1 MLSALYLIIAVFLG
15 ELICR
20 RFIKFDSL
28 PHRLAADFLIGI
40 LVSTWLTYV
49 ASLAF
54 YWTANPL
61 LYGSII
67 FFVIAGVSLYFGFR
81 DRASLNFFRPGE
93 DDDRWVSLFTA
104 AIFVFSSWLMF
115 GTFGVDADNLKIAA
129 FLMND
134 FGPNLSLVQSFAV
147 GHNFPTEYP
156 HFIGEPIRYHFLFWF
171 QAGNL
176 EFLGLNIAWG
186 LNLLSTLTLTAM
198 LLLIDAF
205 GRIVFDSKA
214 TGRIAAVL
222 FFFHGVLSY
231 IPFLWS
237 KSSVA
242 EMFTAAV
249 GATEWLNSI
258 YKYTGEQWGV
268 WSMGTFLAQRHL
280 PAAIGIFLVVLIFLI
295 DQIKENEP
303 KPAGKCETPDE
314 IEDGDLATSEPTA
327 TAIQIPSET
336 GVSLSKLIPYVVA
349 GIVLGLLPLWNGAI
363 YVAGFAVIGSMVLFF
378 RNRIET
384 LCLLAVSAFIA
395 VPQILFLRSGTSRSV
410 TELFR
415 WGYVV
420 EPATIWN
427 VAEYFSFTFGVK
439 LVLAL
444 IATALLTALHRKLFL
459 AISSLVVLTF
469 CTQLSTDIMNNHK
482 FMNVWLILINAYAA
496 YTIVRLTKVKYA
508 GKMLAA
514 AILIFISV
522 GGVIELFRI
531 HNINTF
537 TVPFGS
543 GPLYAWL
550 QSETQPDDIFLTDN
564 YVHHPILLSGRRIF
578 YGWAYFGWS
587 MGYATGERDKV
598 LKRLFSER
606 NPAELTRLLRENN
619 IRYIAIDDG
628 LRNGHLKPTLNESVF
643 EANFEKVFTDTD
655 RRYGSLVIY
664 RVGSGE

>member
-54 YWTANPL
+54 YETANPL
-61 LYGSII
+61 LYGNII
-67 FFVIAGVSLYFGFR
+67 FFIIAGVSLYFGFR

-93 DDDRWVSLFTA
+93 DDDRWVSLFAA
-104 AIFVFSSWLMF
+104 AIFVFSCWLMF

-186 LNLLSTLTLTAM
+186 LNLLSTLTLAAM

-237 KSSVA
+237 KGSVG
-242 EMFTAAV
+242 EMFSAAV

-280 PAAIGIFLVVLIFLI
+280 PAAIGIFLVVLIFILQRVKQNEAIKSETQHEI
-295 DQIKENEP
+295 DSVQ
-303 KPAGKCETPDE
+303 TDE
-314 IEDGDLATSEPTA
+314 DPSSSA
-327 TAIQIPSET
+327 TAVTLPDPR
-336 GVSLSKLIPYVVA
+336 VSLSRLVPYIIA
-349 GIVLGLLPLWNGAI
+349 GIIHDQIVMNSIG
-363 YVAGFAVIGSMVLFF
+363 AVIGF
-378 RNRIET
+378 I
-384 LCLLAVSAFIA
+384 LCLIAFRGPVMALLAGLPA
-395 VPQILFLRSGTSRSV
+395 VV
-410 TELFR
+410 
-415 WGYVV
+415 
-420 EPATIWN
+420 
-427 VAEYFSFTFGVK
+427 
-439 LVLAL
+439 AL
-444 IATALLTALHRKLFL
+444 IWVLGFL
-459 AISSLVVLTF
+459 
-469 CTQLSTDIMNNHK
+469 
-482 FMNVWLILINAYAA
+482 
-496 YTIVRLTKVKYA
+496 
-508 GKMLAA
+508 G
-514 AILIFISV
+514 
-522 GGVIELFRI
+522 
-531 HNINTF
+531 
-537 TVPFGS
+537 
-543 GPLYAWL
+543 
-550 QSETQPDDIFLTDN
+550 
-564 YVHHPILLSGRRIF
+564 
-578 YGWAYFGWS
+578 
-587 MGYATGERDKV
+587 
-598 LKRLFSER
+598 
-606 NPAELTRLLRENN
+606 
-619 IRYIAIDDG
+619 
-628 LRNGHLKPTLNESVF
+628 
-643 EANFEKVFTDTD
+643 
-655 RRYGSLVIY
+655 
-664 RVGSGE
+664 